1 MAESGKVSEARLPT
15 GGGVSDGVRVAVD
28 NTVRT
33 VTLARPAKRN
43 ALNPAMLI
51 GLHEAFGS
59 EPSDDERVAVICAE
73 GPVFCAGLD
82 LTERT
87 GGTSISIESA
97 LHAIGTYPLP
107 VVAAVGGDAIAGG
120 AELALHCDLI
130 VASSEARFGMSL
142 AQIGLAPPWALAVRL
157 LDAAGPA
164 VAREILMLGDPV
176 VAARLGE
183 LGIIARV
190 ASPQAFEQTVDSV
203 ISRLAQNAPHS
214 LRAIKATLGRAMEF
228 RSGMAH
234 DDVDELIG
242 QAARSEDAREG
253 MQARLQKRSPRFMGR

>member
-1 MAESGKVSEARLPT
+1 MSEARFPT
-15 GGGVSDGVRVAVD
+15 GGVESGGVHVVVD
-28 NTVRT
+28 ASLRT

-43 ALNPAMLI
+43 ALNAAMLN
-51 GLHEAFGS
+51 GLREAFGS
-59 EPSDDERVAVICAE
+59 QPSDEERVAVIRAE

-82 LTERT
+82 LTERA
-87 GGTSISIESA
+87 GGGSISIESV

-107 VVAAVGGDAIAGG
+107 LVAAVGGDAIAGG

-176 VAARLGE
+176 PAARLGE

-190 ASPQAFEQTVDSV
+190 ASPDAFEAAVDSV
-203 ISRLAQNAPHS
+203 VSRLAENAPIS
-214 LRAIKATLGRAMEF
+214 LRAIKATLSRAMEF
-228 RSGMAH
+228 RSGLVH
-234 DDVDELIG
+234 DEVDELIG
-242 QAARSEDAREG
+242 RAVSSADAREG
-253 MQARLQKRSPRFMGR
+253 MQARLQKRTPRFTGR

>member
-1 MAESGKVSEARLPT
+1 MSQARPST
-15 GGGVSDGVRVAVD
+15 GGAESDGVHVVVD
-28 NTVRT
+28 DSLRT

-43 ALNPAMLI
+43 ALNAAMLN
-51 GLHEAFGS
+51 GLREAFGS
-59 EPSDDERVAVICAE
+59 QPSDEERVAVIRAE

-82 LTERT
+82 LTERA
-87 GGTSISIESA
+87 GGGSISIESV

-107 VVAAVGGDAIAGG
+107 LVAAVGGDAIAGG

-176 VAARLGE
+176 PAARLGE

-190 ASPQAFEQTVDSV
+190 ASPDAFEAAVDSV
-203 ISRLAQNAPHS
+203 VSRLAENAPFS
-214 LRAIKATLGRAMEF
+214 LRAIKATLSRAMEF
-228 RSGMAH
+228 RSGLVH
-234 DDVDELIG
+234 DEVDELIG
-242 QAARSEDAREG
+242 RAVSSADAREG
-253 MQARLQKRSPRFMGR
+253 MQARLQKRTPRFTGR